1 MSGSPVTIS
10 EALFLRTGNQWAE
23 EHLSWSTHVGWKK
36 KFPAQPGEEKEEFTD
51 VRDAVSTVEPL
62 PDNRGE
68 PTPAS
73 GPVCFYS
80 PGRGEVSGYTR

>member
-23 EHLSWSTHVGWKK
+23 ERLSWSTHVGWKK

-51 VRDAVSTVEPL
+51 IRDAASTVGPL
-62 PDNRGE
+62 
-68 PTPAS
+68 TPAS